1 VDIPVIKLCPA
12 LCDPPF
18 PRVVEAVRRDER
30 DPFGRCPESV
40 QDRSI
45 TAERRKSEVIT
56 AKNFLHQGCILQ
68 EAGVLA
74 DRDDLV
80 HIRVSI
86 QHIRCPA
93 VYERIDA
100 GIRISEPEGTEE
112 RGRQENVPD
121 MACGNQEDV
130 LCREFHREI
139 KV

>member
-1 VDIPVIKLCPA
+1 
-12 LCDPPF
+12 
-18 PRVVEAVRRDER
+18 
-30 DPFGRCPESV
+30 
-40 QDRSI
+40 
-45 TAERRKSEVIT
+45 
-56 AKNFLHQGCILQ
+56 
-68 EAGVLA
+68 LA

-130 LCREFHREI
+130 LSREFHREI
-139 KV
+139 KVSDSIFHALIRIHTQYPDHGSIPHHDRKDRSS